1 MVAKNVCIPSRAT
14 RFLENVKESS
24 SGSSNSAKLDKA
36 KLKKLA
42 AEPQSKV
49 LPEQLEAKE
58 GKKPSEKQQS
68 AKEKDA

>member
-58 GKKPSEKQQS
+58 GKKPSEKKQS

>member
-24 SGSSNSAKLDKA
+24 GSSNSAKLDKA
-36 KLKKLA
+36 KLRKLA
-42 AEPQSKV
+42 AEPQSKA
-49 LPEQLEAKE
+49 LPDQLEAKE